1 MKIGTFLISEQNEVD
16 YCGEEPSMSPRGP
29 VQHQHSQPAMHV
41 TNSGFP
47 VSSGPSGLTTAG
59 QGVRSEQCDHQSK
72 NSVFSNALSSPL
84 RQSLQQYHITR
95 GGYCPNSGV
104 PLGNGVNGV
113 RNNESTFLHNQS
125 RDSSALSSNDS
136 AMDMHA
142 DSPAHESSY

>member
-1 MKIGTFLISEQNEVD
+1 
-16 YCGEEPSMSPRGP
+16 MSPRAP
-29 VQHQHSQPAMHV
+29 VQHQQSQPAMHV

-47 VSSGPSGLTTAG
+47 VSSGSSGLTAAG
-59 QGVRSEQCDHQSK
+59 QGIRSEHCDQQPK

-95 GGYCPNSGV
+95 GGYCPNVGL
-104 PLGNGVNGV
+104 PLGNGV
-113 RNNESTFLHNQS
+113 RNNEPTFLNNQS

>member
-1 MKIGTFLISEQNEVD
+1 
-16 YCGEEPSMSPRGP
+16 MSPRAP
-29 VQHQHSQPAMHV
+29 VQHQHAQPAMHV

-47 VSSGPSGLTTAG
+47 VSSGSSGLTTAG
-59 QGVRSEQCDHQSK
+59 QGIRSDDQQSK

-95 GGYCPNSGV
+95 GGYCPNSGL
-104 PLGNGVNGV
+104 PLGNGV
-113 RNNESTFLHNQS
+113 RNNEPSFLHNQS